1 MWLGGRELS
10 DVFERFASVKL
21 APEPVIDVSGA
32 SGVPLFC
39 AMAEGASWSGHVPGP
54 NGLPGGYPV
63 RLDAGALR
71 LDLPQGLSDSEA
83 IAWNAAFEERSGV
96 VVGADGFVSYT
107 GRVEEAL
114 RSVSPTVAAGFRM
127 NEFLAAFDSL
137 STLRARLNREAEA

>member
-1 MWLGGRELS
+1 MWLGGHELS

-39 AMAEGASWSGHVPGP
+39 AMVEGASWSGHVPGP

-63 RLDAGALR
+63 RLDAGTLR
-71 LDLPQGLSDSEA
+71 LDLPNGLSDREA
-83 IAWNAAFEERSGV
+83 VAWNAAFEEQNGV
-96 VVGADGFVSYT
+96 LVGADGVVRYT

-114 RSVSPTVAAGFRM
+114 RSVSPTVAAGFGM
-127 NEFLAAFDSL
+127 SEFSAAFDSL
-137 STLRARLNREAEA
+137 SALRARLNKVGA